1 MACLLARR
9 MRAWPLKS
17 SSLAAA
23 PAAPR
28 PATKR
33 SVSTEFLQRQPRRPR
48 ERSIGASRPMIR
60 TRSRAFAQLF
70 STCFMPPA
78 YRIRRRT
85 SRPRQAPRRTG
96 CRRGAREMR
105 RTAGRSARLLDW
117 ILGTR
122 GKRPA
127 ARQPAGSRAE
137 DPCLRRTADGSHRR
151 DTRHGGRLDDGR
163 RGGRRHDGRRR
174 VDRGF
179 PCLVPFK
186 LPMLDRRRF
195 KQFPDFAIVSARYT
209 RRRRS
214 RARSPPPPRCPP
226 CARARPTTR
235 PGLPTPAP
243 APARKRRRRSAVW
256 RVP

>member
-1 MACLLARR
+1 

-23 PAAPR
+23 PADHR

-33 SVSTEFLQRQPRRPR
+33 SVSTEFLQRQPELVHRH
-48 ERSIGASRPMIR
+48 SIGAGRPMIR
-60 TRSRAFAQLF
+60 TKSRAMGRLF

-78 YRIRRRT
+78 CRIRRRT

-96 CRRGAREMR
+96 RRREAREMR
-105 RTAGRSARLLDW
+105 RTAGRSARLLDSMP
-117 ILGTR
+117 GTR

-174 VDRGF
+174 VDPGF

-186 LPMLDRRRF
+186 LSMLERRRL
-195 KQFPDFAIVSARYT
+195 KQFPGFATVSARST

-214 RARSPPPPRCPP
+214 RAQSPPRPRCPS

-256 RVP
+256 RAP